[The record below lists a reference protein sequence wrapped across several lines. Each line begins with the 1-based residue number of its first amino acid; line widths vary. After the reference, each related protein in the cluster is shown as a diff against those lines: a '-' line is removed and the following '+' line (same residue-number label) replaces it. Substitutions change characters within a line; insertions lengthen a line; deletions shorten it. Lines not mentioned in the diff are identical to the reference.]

1 MMGNRSLFAAANGAI
16 FAGVAVGL
24 ALRGIEGQGWTFA
37 LILGGFALNLVF
49 LLLGQREK
57 KAIEDQRKEDLME
70 ELRQEEEERKERR
83 RAERN

>member
-1 MMGNRSLFAAANGAI
+1 MMGNRNLFAAANAAI

-57 KAIEDQRKEDLME
+57 KAIEDQRKEDLMD
-70 ELRQEEEERKERR
+70 ELRQEEEERK
-83 RAERN
+83 AARNSAV

>member
-1 MMGNRSLFAAANGAI
+1 MGNRNLFAAANGAV

-70 ELRQEEEERKERR
+70 ELRLEEEERKERLR
-83 RAERN
+83 TERN